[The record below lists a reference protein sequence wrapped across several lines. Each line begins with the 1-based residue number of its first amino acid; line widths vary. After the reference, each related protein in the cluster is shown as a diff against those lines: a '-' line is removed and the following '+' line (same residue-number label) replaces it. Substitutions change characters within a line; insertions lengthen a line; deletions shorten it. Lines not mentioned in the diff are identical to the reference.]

1 MGDCYVC
8 LEECDHKSPC
18 DCGQP
23 VHEKCLHDVRR
34 HHSLCTI
41 CKRSYWDTKE
51 DTEEVK
57 TLSNRSIC
65 CLLLLIPFIYVMS
78 GLTGQILM
86 GVCGFPFG
94 YRPLLFK
101 ITTFMDAVSMLGT
114 FNFFVSVMVVHV
126 PIILCNIHKN
136 IRV

>member
-23 VHEKCLHDVRR
+23 VHEKCLNDVRR

-41 CKRSYWDTKE
+41 CKRTYW
-51 DTEEVK
+51 DTEEVEVK
-57 TLSNRSIC
+57 TKLSNRNIC

-78 GLTGQILM
+78 GLTGQVLM

-101 ITTFMDAVSMLGT
+101 ITTFMDAVLMLGT

-136 IRV
+136 TRV